1 MGDRSALKQ
10 DTFRDYR
17 ERTCESTDLHIAR
30 TNTQGSLSNIWYFQ
44 IEKYNTIRHF
54 IDLHIH
60 KHTHTGAL
68 YICSILEQWLWLWQC
83 YEDRFLCIH
92 LQTSE
97 DSFYNKMY
105 CLHVLYS
112 YIHMFTILLTSSQE
126 QVFGRSSQ
134 LDISVPHLVL
144 FSHLSHIEWRY
155 WRLTAR
161 TRWLLAVQGLW
172 LVHN

>member
-1 MGDRSALKQ
+1 MWEHWPSHRQDKYTRLPLKYLILPDWEIQ
-10 DTFRDYR
+10 HNKAFHWAT
-17 ERTCESTDLHIAR
+17 H
-30 TNTQGSLSNIWYFQ
+30 TQ
-44 IEKYNTIRHF
+44 T
-54 IDLHIH
+54 
-60 KHTHTGAL
+60 HTHRCTL
-68 YICSILEQWLWLWQC
+68 HFLEQWLWLWQC

-92 LQTSE
+92 FQTSK
-97 DSFYNKMY
+97 DCFYNKIY

-134 LDISVPHLVL
+134 VNISVPHLVL

>member
-54 IDLHIH
+54 IELRIH
-60 KHTHTGAL
+60 KHTHIHTGAV
-68 YICSILEQWLWLWQC
+68 YISWSNDCDCDSAV
-83 YEDRFLCIH
+83 
-92 LQTSE
+92 TSK
-97 DSFYNKMY
+97 DCFYNKIY

-134 LDISVPHLVL
+134 VNISVPRLVF

-172 LVHN
+172 LVHS